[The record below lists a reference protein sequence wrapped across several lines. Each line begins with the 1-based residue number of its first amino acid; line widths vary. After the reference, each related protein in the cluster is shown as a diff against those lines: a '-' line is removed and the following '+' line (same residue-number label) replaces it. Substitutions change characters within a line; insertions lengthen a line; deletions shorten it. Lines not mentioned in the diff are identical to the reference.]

1 VSYAYNGTRAT
12 ATQPVTVTK
21 YSSLTQAQGIDPIAC
36 NPTIRSGYN
45 YGYTSTVAYNVIC
58 SPGMYQVQTS
68 GILDSESVTSTPPA
82 GVQGFLRSA
91 SGSLSADGHIV
102 DNLSL
107 FSTQPLASNFS
118 LVSSQTISVD
128 GIQVRQNTITYS
140 ATTVT
145 VTPQ

>member
-1 VSYAYNGTRAT
+1 
-12 ATQPVTVTK
+12 
-21 YSSLTQAQGIDPIAC
+21 
-36 NPTIRSGYN
+36 
-45 YGYTSTVAYNVIC
+45 
-58 SPGMYQVQTS
+58 
-68 GILDSESVTSTPPA
+68 
-82 GVQGFLRSA
+82 
-91 SGSLSADGHIV
+91 
-102 DNLSL
+102 LSL